1 MGWNYAFPN
10 PCEPGIFYGTYPSR
24 VMPDKISTLHLHR
37 KREVNEVMCIEEV
50 GVDLELCVHAH
61 GNDVDRLGSFLQN
74 DYPAIRFF
82 RNSWIDYLQLW
93 FRPCYPYSIYQE
105 EIHSRASSIFDKVK
119 ISSIVGQRPSST
131 TIMFCLRV
139 LPSGI
144 SRISCLCTSS
154 Y

>member
-1 MGWNYAFPN
+1 MPSPN
-10 PCEPGIFYGTYPSR
+10 PWEPENFHKSYSSGVSPNEIPTLQFYQSERWMKWYAL
-24 VMPDKISTLHLHR
+24 KKWESTLSFCSCPW
-37 KREVNEVMCIEEV
+37 KRCRPSQELLAKWFFYLNNSFGVNKF
-50 GVDLELCVHAH
+50 D
-61 GNDVDRLGSFLQN
+61 
-74 DYPAIRFF
+74 P
-82 RNSWIDYLQLW
+82 LQLW
-93 FRPCYPYSIYQE
+93 FRPCYPYSIYLE

-119 ISSIVGQRPSST
+119 ISSVVCQRPSST